1 MLCSGGTCHHVGD
14 QVDCGEDDVMHVVVL
29 CSGGTGQRVGD
40 QGDCGEDDGMVLCSG
55 GTGQRADSQYN
66 GSAGAGNSGNTRRAT
81 AGQG

>member
-29 CSGGTGQRVGD
+29 CSGGTGQR
-40 QGDCGEDDGMVLCSG
+40 
-55 GTGQRADSQYN
+55 ADSQYN